1 MMLLVTGGSG
11 SGKSAY
17 AEERFSIFSGEKY
30 YIATMQVYD
39 AEGQKK
45 VLRHRKLREGKGFL
59 TVEKSQ
65 NIGELFPEA
74 DGKPDR
80 KHEPGIF
87 VMPAEKSA
95 ILECVSN
102 LTANEMFLGTG
113 IVPWEQTAEK
123 VIRDMTAL
131 TSRLENLVVVT
142 NNVFEDGIRY
152 DDTTMD
158 YLRAMGK
165 INETVAKLADEVV
178 EVVCGIPVRVK

>member
-11 SGKSAY
+11 SGKSAC
-17 AEERFSIFSGEKY
+17 AEERFSLFSGEKY

-39 AEGQKK
+39 VEGQKK

-59 TVEKSQ
+59 TVEKPQ
-65 NIGELFPEA
+65 NVGELFA
-74 DGKPDR
+74 DDAG
-80 KHEPGIF
+80 
-87 VMPAEKSA
+87 EKSA

-102 LTANEMFLGTG
+102 LTANEMFLETG

-123 VIRDMTAL
+123 VIRDLTAL
-131 TSRLENLVVVT
+131 YSRLENLVVVT

-152 DDTTMD
+152 DDATMD